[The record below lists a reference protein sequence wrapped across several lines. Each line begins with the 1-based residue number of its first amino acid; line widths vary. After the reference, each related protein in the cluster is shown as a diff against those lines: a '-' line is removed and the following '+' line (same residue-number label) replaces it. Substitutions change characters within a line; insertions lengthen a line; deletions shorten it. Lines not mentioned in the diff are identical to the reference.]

1 MELDCDDDELGVTA
15 DDIAAEAADEPT
27 MMAHAGMWDNFIKLT
42 IDSQDPWAKPEEDTQ
57 SYREMRAVRAFNFGG
72 VIGRII
78 RTRDWGSIE
87 ACVPLRDSCLCSNSF
102 LSPPFHGGC
111 RSGHLQAQPR
121 APGLGPP
128 RTLLHRTSP
137 DRRARRPYATLV

>member
-57 SYREMRAVRAFNFGG
+57 IRNIR
-72 VIGRII
+72 RI
-78 RTRDWGSIE
+78 
-87 ACVPLRDSCLCSNSF
+87 VLK
-102 LSPPFHGGC
+102 LSK
-111 RSGHLQAQPR
+111 
-121 APGLGPP
+121 
-128 RTLLHRTSP
+128 
-137 DRRARRPYATLV
+137 D